1 MKQSALIR
9 VTLLLLSLI
18 LLVSCQ
24 NTSPGEVLTTEKET
38 TTQTSDIPEN
48 ELLLVADRQ
57 AYCGVV
63 RAKDAS
69 TEIKSLCAKLTTAI
83 AKRTNAAVQ
92 SIVDTRQPSDNMIEI
107 LIGDTNRPESAE
119 AKKKLG
125 KQEYSVSVVNGKIV
139 AVGSDVVM
147 LEKAIEHLINMLEAP
162 SEQLDRGIWMLSKT
176 YSKKF
181 DGSDCKYNDYIGKGF
196 EFTAEHTLLKKM
208 SPSGGQTA
216 AGERI
221 PWAQGGC
228 TDGTYYYYCMI
239 TDDSVS
245 PTKCVILKYD
255 IVKQS
260 MVKTSG
266 ELQLGHANDA
276 VYNPHNNTIVVSE
289 SNSKY
294 HVIDPDTLKVT
305 KTVQMAS
312 CWAISYDVERHL
324 YVLANSSYV
333 YFYDDNYQFQN
344 KFSIEGVM
352 LSEYPSNGK
361 MGTQGI
367 TSDDKYIY
375 YLEYWQHKSIKTD
388 IRCNIVVFDINN
400 GNLVDRIPLKMGREV
415 ENIIIWNNS
424 FYIVCNNIN
433 WSGAECYQIKLV
445 PKI

>member
-147 LEKAIEHLINMLEAP
+147 LEKAI
-162 SEQLDRGIWMLSKT
+162 
-176 YSKKF
+176 
-181 DGSDCKYNDYIGKGF
+181 
-196 EFTAEHTLLKKM
+196 
-208 SPSGGQTA
+208 
-216 AGERI
+216 
-221 PWAQGGC
+221 
-228 TDGTYYYYCMI
+228 
-239 TDDSVS
+239 
-245 PTKCVILKYD
+245 
-255 IVKQS
+255 
-260 MVKTSG
+260 
-266 ELQLGHANDA
+266 
-276 VYNPHNNTIVVSE
+276 
-289 SNSKY
+289 
-294 HVIDPDTLKVT
+294 
-305 KTVQMAS
+305 
-312 CWAISYDVERHL
+312 
-324 YVLANSSYV
+324 
-333 YFYDDNYQFQN
+333 
-344 KFSIEGVM
+344 
-352 LSEYPSNGK
+352 
-361 MGTQGI
+361 
-367 TSDDKYIY
+367 
-375 YLEYWQHKSIKTD
+375 
-388 IRCNIVVFDINN
+388 
-400 GNLVDRIPLKMGREV
+400 
-415 ENIIIWNNS
+415 
-424 FYIVCNNIN
+424 
-433 WSGAECYQIKLV
+433 
-445 PKI
+445 